1 MSDTLLLILI
11 GLMSLT
17 LLTLSW
23 ATIALLVQ
31 ARKELPVLRQRVD
44 ELNMR
49 LGRVLE
55 ETVPALQTTT
65 QALQEAHRA
74 LHEAAETMENLHI
87 VSDNIRHKLEV
98 ADAVAGKVRRVPE
111 KAARALGRL
120 MHYAFKL
127 GGQLLLQRLQGRGD
141 QRVKSLPSTS
151 VASPQRVEGS
161 QPIPEPSTP
170 SQREGAGE
178 GVSATSSAPN
188 GAESASLVEAD
199 PTTEE
204 GGMIDESR

>member
-17 LLTLSW
+17 LLILSW

-31 ARKELPVLRQRVD
+31 ARRELPVLRRRVD

-65 QALQEAHRA
+65 QALQEAHRV

-98 ADAVAGKVRRVPE
+98 ADEVAGKVRRVPE
-111 KAARALGRL
+111 KAARTLGRL

-141 QRVKSLPSTS
+141 RRMKPLPS
-151 VASPQRVEGS
+151 ASFSSSRQVEKT
-161 QPIPEPSTP
+161 EPSP
-170 SQREGAGE
+170 LASSE
-178 GVSATSSAPN
+178 GVAATSSAPN
-188 GAESASLVEAD
+188 RAENASFAEAN

>member
-17 LLTLSW
+17 LLILSW

-31 ARKELPVLRQRVD
+31 ARRELPVLRRRVD

-49 LGRVLE
+49 LGRVLD

-65 QALQEAHRA
+65 QALQEAHRV

-98 ADAVAGKVRRVPE
+98 ADEVAGKVRRVPE
-111 KAARALGRL
+111 KAARTLGRL

-141 QRVKSLPSTS
+141 QRVKSLPS
-151 VASPQRVEGS
+151 ASFSSSHQVEKT
-161 QPIPEPSTP
+161 EPSP
-170 SQREGAGE
+170 LSSSE
-178 GVSATSSAPN
+178 GVAATSSAPN
-188 GAESASLVEAD
+188 RAENASFAEAN

>member
-17 LLTLSW
+17 LLILSW

-31 ARKELPVLRQRVD
+31 ARRELPVLRRRVD

-65 QALQEAHRA
+65 QALQEAHRV

-98 ADAVAGKVRRVPE
+98 ADEVAGKVRRVPE
-111 KAARALGRL
+111 KAARTLGRL

-141 QRVKSLPSTS
+141 QRVKSLPS
-151 VASPQRVEGS
+151 ASFSSSQRVEKGKS
-161 QPIPEPSTP
+161 MPESSPLAPS
-170 SQREGAGE
+170 E
-178 GVSATSSAPN
+178 GVAATSSAPN
-188 GAESASLVEAD
+188 GAENASVAEAD

-204 GGMIDESR
+204 GGMLDESR